1 MNPLAGSGVFCA
13 KAGETA
19 SRALRPSAAAMA
31 VETTKSRRDRLS
43 MGHLLREKYAAGAS
57 RADGAQDSGSGSFI
71 PGQNLWVR
79 APTPSHRLERPVD
92 LDVDEGGAAILE
104 SMRDEVGGL
113 VHGLGA
119 LRANA
124 ERARKRDEID
134 LGIDKLHADIAV
146 GLLGEPAHGVQ
157 ALLENPIGAVVEDHE
172 DRVDAIVRGGPK
184 PLAGIHRAAVADEA
198 DHRPLGQCELD
209 ADSRRQAPA
218 DAAAAQAEIALRV
231 VAADELADAGG
242 GGERLLD
249 DDRVLRQRLSDGVQQ
264 RERLHRARLRER

>member
-1 MNPLAGSGVFCA
+1 
-13 KAGETA
+13 
-19 SRALRPSAAAMA
+19 MA

-57 RADGAQDSGSGSFI
+57 RADGAQDSESGSFI
-71 PGQNLWVR
+71 PGRNLRVR

-104 SMRDEVGGL
+104 SVRDEIGGL
-113 VHGLGA
+113 VYGLGA

-124 ERARKRDEID
+124 ERARKRHEID

-157 ALLENPIGAVVEDHE
+157 GLLENAIGAVVEDHE
-172 DRVDAIVRGGPK
+172 ARVDAIMRGGQK

-198 DHRPLGQCELD
+198 DPRPLGQCELD
-209 ADSRRQAPA
+209 ADGGREAPA

-231 VAADELADAGG
+231 VAADELPDAGG

-249 DDRVLRQRLSDGVQQ
+249 EDRVLRQHPARGV
-264 RERLHRARLRER
+264 RPTE